1 VALMLED
8 STASLPLLYPAL
20 LYFTEG
26 LHCLQRAAVHL
37 YTTTIASHRYTAAFS
52 LTSPYLISCC
62 LPMASA
68 PRPTVSLSKVPS
80 VKTLCED
87 LGIQH
92 ASLKDSTVF
101 MDAIHAFRKSCTTSN
116 GSLVATLVDWNL
128 PSEQKE
134 LRKAAVKFLDDN
146 GNGLRFWNPTRPW
159 AQPSDLHYPQ
169 HRDR

>member
-8 STASLPLLYPAL
+8 STASLPLLYSTL
-20 LYFTEG
+20 LYFTER
-26 LHCLQRAAVHL
+26 HHDHR
-37 YTTTIASHRYTAAFS
+37 IASLHRGLLS
-52 LTSPYLISCC
+52 LASPYLISCC